1 LREAQQDFNRCASIK
16 LLYAAIHEFKLPLT
30 GMELSY
36 PKTLMVRPN
45 GDRSTLGL
53 EPDLQISTK
62 SGIKDSVLE
71 EALSYLKGK

>member
-1 LREAQQDFNRCASIK
+1 
-16 LLYAAIHEFKLPLT
+16 
-30 GMELSY
+30 MEVSY
-36 PKTLMVRPN
+36 PKALIVRPN

-71 EALSYLKGK
+71 EALAYLNGK